1 MVFRVGI
8 QRPAVEESRAL
19 SEVVTAF
26 VRRQIQNADAG
37 RARSERLPARR
48 FTGIRS
54 LHYPATAQGA
64 IKDVVFPGRRSLGA
78 QAAELA
84 AVVQNRER
92 LGGSVVQGKTL
103 KV

>member
-1 MVFRVGI
+1 
-8 QRPAVEESRAL
+8 
-19 SEVVTAF
+19 
-26 VRRQIQNADAG
+26 
-37 RARSERLPARR
+37 
-48 FTGIRS
+48 
-54 LHYPATAQGA
+54 
-64 IKDVVFPGRRSLGA
+64 LGA